1 MQVSCKNRQNTPKF
15 ILSFS
20 AVLLLLCICVLALA
34 MTTAKLSG
42 MKTATGNITFN
53 LESPAISLD
62 SGLKFY
68 YANNE
73 MTYGST
79 TEQGV
84 SLNNVPYKLSID
96 SDNLLSGYY
105 VRVALK
111 FTDESGNNLSDIS
124 FSNFS
129 VKFSDNTTMSAPVYN
144 AELSGYSSTSSAKV
158 SRGSEIN
165 LMDYLKSIV
174 PNDKSFDL
182 SVVITADKSA
192 DFNSVNRSQTTIK
205 ASVGVFY
212 TAFTL
217 GSGFDNFSF
226 SIEYWSSTYT
236 YSPHYSCNLSTQ
248 ENLTF
253 QYKSE
258 NSYYLKL
265 EIPVGNTILETGAE
279 IYRYKSS
286 NQDDFSN
293 QTGVLKYWTSDY
305 SYTLTN
311 DANESTT
318 ITLEFKNKITTET
331 IDISTLLINF
341 APIFVSGDNSY
352 SMSFTNEKQIINF
365 YCSDDGSNYNSLGFT
380 YIKLIKTPYT
390 CITGDTQIKTE
401 NGYILVKDLKIGD
414 IILSLNERTGEIE
427 NTTVT
432 RVLETQNS
440 VIYTIN
446 FDDGTYLNITGS
458 HPMLTER
465 GWVCAE
471 STFGNS
477 HNVTIESVV
486 LKLGDKVKTES
497 GWKKVVSITQK
508 YNSETL
514 YNISVDNNHNYFAN
528 GVLLHN
534 KIAV

>member
-1 MQVSCKNRQNTPKF
+1 
-15 ILSFS
+15 
-20 AVLLLLCICVLALA
+20 
-34 MTTAKLSG
+34 MTTANLSA

-53 LESPAISLD
+53 LESPAISLE

-79 TEQGV
+79 TEQGI

-111 FTDESGNNLSDIS
+111 FTDESGSNLSDIS

-129 VKFSDNTTMSAPVYN
+129 VKFSDNTTMSTPVYN
-144 AELSGYSSTSSAKV
+144 AELDAYCSTSSAKV

-174 PNDKSFDL
+174 PNDKSFEL
-182 SVVITADKSA
+182 SMIITADKSA

-217 GSGFDNFSF
+217 GSGFDGF
-226 SIEYWSSTYT
+226 SIEYLGYPGAM
-236 YSPHYSCNLSTQ
+236 SPYYSCNLSTQ

-253 QYKSE
+253 QYKSK
-258 NSYYLKL
+258 NPYYLKL
-265 EIPVGNTILETGAE
+265 EIPVGNTICGTGAE
-279 IYRYKSS
+279 IYHYKSS
-286 NQDDFSN
+286 NKDDFSN

-305 SYTLTN
+305 SYTLTS
-311 DANESTT
+311 DANECTT
-318 ITLEFKNKITTET
+318 ITLEFKNKIATET
-331 IDISTLLINF
+331 IDISALLMNS
-341 APIFVSGDNSY
+341 APIYISGGNSY
-352 SMSFTNEKQIINF
+352 SKSFTNEKQIVNF
-365 YCSDDGSNYNSLGFT
+365 YCSNDGNGYSLLGST
-380 YIKLIKTPYT
+380 YIKFIKNGNA
-390 CITGDTQIKTE
+390 CITGDTQIKTQ
-401 NGYILVKDLKIGD
+401 NGYIFAKDLKIGD

-440 VIYTIN
+440 VIYSIN
-446 FDDGTYLNITGS
+446 FDDGTHLNITGS
-458 HPMLTER
+458 HPMLTDR

-471 STFGNS
+471 STFGNP
-477 HNVTIESVV
+477 HNVSIESVA
-486 LKLGDKVKTES
+486 LKLGDKVKTEN

-528 GVLLHN
+528 NVLLHN
-534 KIAV
+534 KISTT